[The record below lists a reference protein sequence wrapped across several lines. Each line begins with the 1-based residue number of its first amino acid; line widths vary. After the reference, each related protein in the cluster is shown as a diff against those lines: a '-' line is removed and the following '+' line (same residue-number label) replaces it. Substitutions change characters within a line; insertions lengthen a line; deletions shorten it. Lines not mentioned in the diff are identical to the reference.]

1 MKIREGRKSL
11 SKTFASRGCPCIT
24 VVELVETTTFSVAL
38 ITFGTAPCRLAHVAT
53 LASGFD
59 SRFLSGGLSNKFVL
73 RWLSLSKPPHLV

>member
-38 ITFGTAPCRLAHVAT
+38 ITFGIAPN
-53 LASGFD
+53 GNIKIN
-59 SRFLSGGLSNKFVL
+59 FLHYQL
-73 RWLSLSKPPHLV
+73 